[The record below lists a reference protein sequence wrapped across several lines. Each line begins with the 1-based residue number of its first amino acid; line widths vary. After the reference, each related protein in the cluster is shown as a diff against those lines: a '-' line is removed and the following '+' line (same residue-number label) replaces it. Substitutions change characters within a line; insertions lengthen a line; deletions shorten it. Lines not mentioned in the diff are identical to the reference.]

1 MMRRII
7 IRYSGTELTPVEK
20 CFSPRP
26 FNGFR
31 QGLRGFQCTKFQRN
45 YVRHKRIVPGPESA
59 LGTNS
64 LIQIHERPSVYPPLE
79 GSAIKTDSSMDDGGI
94 RPAVNQTTKFLVSAR
109 AACWEVLSM
118 DEAIL
123 HLLSPSLSLSH
134 PFARS
139 HGAQGCNYA
148 SVSPSQSREG
158 PLKTLSVCPR
168 TRSRSFSRRCLRPHS
183 PLRQHSSFRT
193 VTEIT

>member
-1 MMRRII
+1 V
-7 IRYSGTELTPVEK
+7 LLP
-20 CFSPRP
+20 FRP

-31 QGLRGFQCTKFQRN
+31 QGLRGFQRTKFRRN
-45 YVRHKRIVPGPESA
+45 YVGHKRIVPEPESA

-118 DEAIL
+118 DETVL
-123 HLLSPSLSLSH
+123 HLL
-134 PFARS
+134 
-139 HGAQGCNYA
+139 
-148 SVSPSQSREG
+148 
-158 PLKTLSVCPR
+158 
-168 TRSRSFSRRCLRPHS
+168 
-183 PLRQHSSFRT
+183 
-193 VTEIT
+193 